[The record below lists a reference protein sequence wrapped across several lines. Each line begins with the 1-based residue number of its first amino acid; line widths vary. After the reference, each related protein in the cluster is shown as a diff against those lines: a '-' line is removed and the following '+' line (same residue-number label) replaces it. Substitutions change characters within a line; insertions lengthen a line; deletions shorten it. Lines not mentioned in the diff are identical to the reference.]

1 MTQTQID
8 PTTRLRPETDAD
20 VEFLADL
27 YASTREEEL
36 RPVEWSDEIKK
47 AFLRSQFDAQTL
59 HYKEHYSAAEYW
71 VIERAGEPIG
81 RLYLHY
87 QPKDLR
93 IVDIALMPE
102 HRRHGI
108 GRTILRQL
116 LADATAAGRAVSL
129 HVEKSSPALRLYE
142 ELGFKEIGEYGYY
155 FLLEWRPAP
164 DVSNP

>member
-8 PTTRLRPETDAD
+8 PTTRLRPETEAD
-20 VEFLADL
+20 VEFLAGL

-36 RPVEWSDEIKK
+36 RPVEWSDEVKK
-47 AFLRSQFDAQTL
+47 AFLRSQFDAQSL

-71 VIERAGEPIG
+71 VIEREGQPVG

-108 GRTILRQL
+108 GGTILRQL
-116 LADATAAGRAVSL
+116 LADAAVTGRAVSL
-129 HVEKSSPALRLYE
+129 HVEKNNPALRLYQD
-142 ELGFKEIGEYGYY
+142 LGFNVIGEHGYY
-155 FLLEWRPAP
+155 FLLEWRA
-164 DVSNP
+164 S